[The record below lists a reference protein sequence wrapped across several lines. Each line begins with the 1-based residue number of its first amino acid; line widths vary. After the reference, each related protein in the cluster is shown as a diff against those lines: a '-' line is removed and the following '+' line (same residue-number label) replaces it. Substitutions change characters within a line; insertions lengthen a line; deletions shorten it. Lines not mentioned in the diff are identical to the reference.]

1 MRQNRADKTQSDDGN
16 RPQPVPRVVVVMGV
30 SGSGK
35 TVVGRRLAAV
45 IGATFHDADDL
56 HPPENVARMRAGT
69 PLTDADREPWLVRL
83 GGLIDAALADDGP
96 GIVLACSALKR
107 AYRQRLRV
115 GDPRVRLVHLAGPEA
130 VIRARIEARTDHY
143 MPASLLPSQLAALEL
158 PGPDENPLVVEVAGT
173 PDEIVSAILR
183 ARAPSRRSPPS

>member
-1 MRQNRADKTQSDDGN
+1 MRQNQADATRFDGGD
-16 RPQPVPRVVVVMGV
+16 RPRPMPRVIVVMGV

-35 TVVGRRLAAV
+35 TVVGRRLAVA
-45 IGATFHDADDL
+45 IGSRFYDADDL

-83 GGLIDAALADDGP
+83 GALVDDTLADEGP

-107 AYRQRLRV
+107 AYRHRLRV
-115 GDPRVRLVHLAGPEA
+115 DDPRVRLVHLAGPEP

-143 MPASLLPSQLAALEL
+143 MPASLLPSQLAALEA
-158 PGPDENPLVVEVAGT
+158 PGPDENPLTVDVAAT
-173 PDEIVSAILR
+173 PDDIVAAIL
-183 ARAPSRRSPPS
+183 AALAGPGGSPVA

>member
-1 MRQNRADKTQSDDGN
+1 MRQNRAENTQFDGSD
-16 RPQPVPRVVVVMGV
+16 RPGPVPRVVVVMGV

-35 TVVGRRLAAV
+35 TVVGQRLATA
-45 IGATFHDADDL
+45 IGSRFYDADDL

-83 GGLIDAALADDGP
+83 AALVDAALADEGS

-107 AYRQRLRV
+107 AYRRRLRV
-115 GDPRVRLVHLAGPEA
+115 TDPRVRLIHLAGPEA
-130 VIRARIEARTDHY
+130 VIRDRIEARTNHY
-143 MPASLLPSQLAALEL
+143 MPPSLLPSQLAALEP

-173 PDEIVSAILR
+173 PDHIVAGILSTLGAPR
-183 ARAPSRRSPPS
+183 HTPSR